1 MIAEVISMHPEYQA
15 MLEAEHDELDRD
27 YQPEHGQS
35 NPFLHMG
42 MHISLREQYSTD
54 RPAGI
59 LQLYQKILIKSGDPH
74 ETEHA
79 MMECL
84 GASLWQA
91 QNTGQLP
98 DENAYIRCLQQIIN
112 QI

>member
-1 MIAEVISMHPEYQA
+1 MIVQVVSMHPEYHR
-15 MLEAEHDELDRD
+15 MLENEHDELDQD
-27 YQPEHGQS
+27 YLAELGHS

-59 LQLYQKILIKSGDPH
+59 THLYKQILIKLGDAH
-74 ETEHA
+74 ATEHA

-84 GASLWQA
+84 GQSLWQA
-91 QNTGQLP
+91 QNSGQLP
-98 DENAYIRCLQQIIN
+98 DDKAYIYCLKQLIDKN
-112 QI
+112 